1 VPVSRPPLGGAIR
14 RSDAPGGRV
23 ADGMGVVALSRRQ
36 AVAIAAAG
44 IAAGASL
51 FMVALSVDD
60 LSRPG
65 YRAAL
70 ACWVTLPYIFAGVV
84 AWRRR
89 PENRLGRLMVTA
101 GFGTVPNLLVWSDND
116 FLFTVG
122 VATQFLPPALY
133 LHLFLAFPKGRLSHA
148 LDRVIVATAY
158 GAAALTVPALVLG
171 YEAPRSTLTVA
182 ELPSAAERLLQ
193 IQLAAL
199 SACLLAGVVLLVFR
213 RLRPGSVRPA
223 IAWLVDSFSLAL
235 LATAAL
241 MMAGLFGWSIAEPV
255 RITTFLAMGVAPI
268 VFLAGLLQARLDR
281 TSVTEF
287 LNRVGA
293 NPGPYELQR
302 AVAKALRDPTAEVAY
317 WLPEFECYG
326 DADGSR
332 VELPQDPARGMTP
345 IIREHEPVA
354 MLMHDPALADE
365 REPLSSVAIVTGL
378 VIENARLQ
386 VQLTARLEELKGSRA
401 RLVDAVQQGRQALE
415 RDLNDGAQQ
424 RLVALSLKLG
434 KLGDDVRNDPELRSR
449 LEEAITDVA
458 DSLSELR
465 DLAHGIYPAAVRDH
479 GLAVAIES
487 LTTRASVPVRLS
499 VSDRRWPEKI
509 ELTAY
514 YIVAESLTNITKH
527 AHASA
532 AVVELSPDDVGLV
545 VEVNDDGVGGAT
557 TEGGT
562 GLRGLADRVEAIGG
576 RLRVDSPPGNGTRV
590 RA

>member
-1 VPVSRPPLGGAIR
+1 MR
-14 RSDAPGGRV
+14 RRDASGHRR
-23 ADGMGVVALSRRQ
+23 ADGTGLVALSRRQ
-36 AVAIAAAG
+36 TVATAAAG
-44 IAAGASL
+44 SAVGISL
-51 FMVALSVDD
+51 FVLALGADD

-70 ACWVTLPYIFAGVV
+70 ACWVTLPYIFTGMV

-89 PENRLGRLMVTA
+89 PESRLGRLMVAA
-101 GFGTVPNLLVWSDND
+101 GFGTVPNFLVWSDND

-133 LHLFLAFPKGRLSHA
+133 LHLFLAFPSGRLSHA

-158 GAAALTVPALVLG
+158 GAAALAVPALMLG
-171 YEAPRSTLTVA
+171 LEAPRSTLTVI
-182 ELPSAAERLLQ
+182 ELPEAAERLLQ
-193 IQLAAL
+193 IQLAVL
-199 SACLLAGVVLLVFR
+199 SSCLLAGVVLLVFR
-213 RLRPGSVRPA
+213 RLRSGSVRPA

-235 LATAAL
+235 LATAVL
-241 MMAGLFGWSIAEPV
+241 LMAGLFGWSIDEPV
-255 RITTFLAMGVAPI
+255 RVVTFIAMGLAPI
-268 VFLAGLLQARLDR
+268 VFLAGLLQARLDQ

-302 AVAKALRDPTAEVAY
+302 AVASALRDPTAEVVY
-317 WLPEFECYG
+317 WLPEFACYG

-332 VELPQDPARGMTP
+332 VELPQEPARGMTP
-345 IIREHEPVA
+345 ILRELEPVA
-354 MLMHDPALADE
+354 MLLHDPALADE
-365 REPLSSVAIVTGL
+365 REPLSSVAIATGL

-401 RLVDAVQQGRQALE
+401 RLVDAEQRGRQALE
-415 RDLNDGAQQ
+415 RDLHDGAQQ
-424 RLVALSLKLG
+424 RLVGLSLKLG
-434 KLGDDVRNDPELRSR
+434 QLGDDLRNDPDLRSR
-449 LEEAITDVA
+449 LEEAINDVA
-458 DSLSELR
+458 ASLSELR

-479 GLAVAIES
+479 GLSVAIES

-509 ELTAY
+509 ELTACC
-514 YIVAESLTNITKH
+514 IVAESLTNITKH
-527 AHASA
+527 AQASA
-532 AVVELSPDDVGLV
+532 VVVELAPDDVGLV
-545 VEVNDDGVGGAT
+545 VEISDDGVGGAT

-576 RLRVDSPPGNGTRV
+576 RLQVDSPPGNGTRV
-590 RA
+590 RAELPCAS

>member
-1 VPVSRPPLGGAIR
+1 MGA
-14 RSDAPGGRV
+14 
-23 ADGMGVVALSRRQ
+23 
-36 AVAIAAAG
+36 
-44 IAAGASL
+44 
-51 FMVALSVDD
+51 
-60 LSRPG
+60 
-65 YRAAL
+65 
-70 ACWVTLPYIFAGVV
+70 
-84 AWRRR
+84 
-89 PENRLGRLMVTA
+89 
-101 GFGTVPNLLVWSDND
+101 
-116 FLFTVG
+116 
-122 VATQFLPPALY
+122 
-133 LHLFLAFPKGRLSHA
+133 
-148 LDRVIVATAY
+148 
-158 GAAALTVPALVLG
+158 
-171 YEAPRSTLTVA
+171 
-182 ELPSAAERLLQ
+182 
-193 IQLAAL
+193 
-199 SACLLAGVVLLVFR
+199 
-213 RLRPGSVRPA
+213 
-223 IAWLVDSFSLAL
+223 
-235 LATAAL
+235 
-241 MMAGLFGWSIAEPV
+241 
-255 RITTFLAMGVAPI
+255 API

-449 LEEAITDVA
+449 LELEEAITDVA

-465 DLAHGIYPAAVRDH
+465 DLAHGIYPVAVRDH

-499 VSDRRWPEKI
+499 VSDRRWPETI

-514 YIVAESLTNITKH
+514 
-527 AHASA
+527 
-532 AVVELSPDDVGLV
+532 
-545 VEVNDDGVGGAT
+545 
-557 TEGGT
+557 
-562 GLRGLADRVEAIGG
+562 
-576 RLRVDSPPGNGTRV
+576 
-590 RA
+590 

>member
-1 VPVSRPPLGGAIR
+1 
-14 RSDAPGGRV
+14 
-23 ADGMGVVALSRRQ
+23 VVALSRTQ
-36 AVAIAAAG
+36 AATIVAAG
-44 IAAGASL
+44 IAVGASL
-51 FMVALSVDD
+51 FIVAFSADD

-65 YRAAL
+65 YRAAV
-70 ACWVTLPYIFAGVV
+70 ACWTTLPYIFAGVV

-89 PENRLGRLMVTA
+89 PESRLGRLMVTA
-101 GFGTVPNLLVWSDND
+101 GFGTVPNFLVWSDND

-122 VATQFLPPALY
+122 LATQFLPPALY
-133 LHLFLAFPKGRLSHA
+133 LHLFLAFPSGRLSHA
-148 LDRVIVATAY
+148 LDRVIVGTAY
-158 GAAALTVPALVLG
+158 GAAALAVPALMLG
-171 YEAPRSTLTVA
+171 LEAPRSMLTVT
-182 ELPSAAERLLQ
+182 ELPDVAERLLQ

-199 SACLLAGVVLLVFR
+199 SSCLLAGVLLLVFR

-235 LATAAL
+235 LMTAVL
-241 MMAGLFGWSIAEPV
+241 MMAGLFGWSIDEPIRV
-255 RITTFLAMGVAPI
+255 ATFVAIGTAPI

-287 LNRVGA
+287 LNQVGT
-293 NPGPYELQR
+293 NPDPYELQS
-302 AVAKALRDPTAEVAY
+302 AVATALRDPTAEVVY

-326 DADGSR
+326 DAVGSR
-332 VELPQDPARGMTP
+332 VELSHDPARGLTP
-345 IIREHEPVA
+345 IIREREPVA
-354 MLMHDPALADE
+354 MLVHDPALADE
-365 REPLSSVAIVTGL
+365 REPLSSVAIATGL

-386 VQLTARLEELKGSRA
+386 VQLSARLEELKGSRA
-401 RLVDAVQQGRQALE
+401 RIVDAEQRGREALE
-415 RDLNDGAQQ
+415 RDLHDGAQQ
-424 RLVALSLKLG
+424 RLVGLSLKLG
-434 KLGDDVRNDPELRSR
+434 KLGDDVRHDPDLRFR

-458 DSLSELR
+458 ASLSELR

-487 LTTRASVPVRLS
+487 LATRASVPVRLS
-499 VSDRRWPEKI
+499 VSDRRWPETI

-532 AVVELSPDDVGLV
+532 VVVELSPDDAGLV
-545 VEVNDDGVGGAT
+545 VEVSDDGVGGAT

-576 RLRVDSPPGNGTRV
+576 RLRVESPPGNGTRV
-590 RA
+590 RAELPCER

>member
-1 VPVSRPPLGGAIR
+1 MGA
-14 RSDAPGGRV
+14 
-23 ADGMGVVALSRRQ
+23 
-36 AVAIAAAG
+36 
-44 IAAGASL
+44 
-51 FMVALSVDD
+51 
-60 LSRPG
+60 
-65 YRAAL
+65 
-70 ACWVTLPYIFAGVV
+70 
-84 AWRRR
+84 
-89 PENRLGRLMVTA
+89 
-101 GFGTVPNLLVWSDND
+101 
-116 FLFTVG
+116 
-122 VATQFLPPALY
+122 
-133 LHLFLAFPKGRLSHA
+133 
-148 LDRVIVATAY
+148 
-158 GAAALTVPALVLG
+158 
-171 YEAPRSTLTVA
+171 
-182 ELPSAAERLLQ
+182 
-193 IQLAAL
+193 
-199 SACLLAGVVLLVFR
+199 
-213 RLRPGSVRPA
+213 
-223 IAWLVDSFSLAL
+223 
-235 LATAAL
+235 
-241 MMAGLFGWSIAEPV
+241 
-255 RITTFLAMGVAPI
+255 API

-365 REPLSSVAIVTGL
+365 REPLSSVAIATGL

-424 RLVALSLKLG
+424 RLVALSLKLA